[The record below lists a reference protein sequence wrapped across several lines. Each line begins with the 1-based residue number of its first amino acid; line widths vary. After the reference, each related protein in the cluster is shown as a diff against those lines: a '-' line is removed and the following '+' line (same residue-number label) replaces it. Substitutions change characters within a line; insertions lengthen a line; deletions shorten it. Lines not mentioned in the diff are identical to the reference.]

1 MKYQYRIVLP
11 MIWLWLQTGLMV
23 PGRRRG
29 ERMPIY
35 IGAIMKAFQATSVR
49 WQQGGDNWFDVEL
62 NFPQGIVQIAAEVV
76 LDPGSGTLAL
86 FDIAIY
92 AKDEKNFCIGS
103 AGSALR
109 EAMTD
114 LKRVAQGQGYFIVN
128 ITGQRVE
135 HSSSAR
141 PGHDVDIRL

>member
-1 MKYQYRIVLP
+1 
-11 MIWLWLQTGLMV
+11 
-23 PGRRRG
+23 
-29 ERMPIY
+29 MPIY
-35 IGAIMKAFQATSVR
+35 ISAIMKAFQATSLR

-62 NFPQGIVQIAAEVV
+62 NFPQAVVQIAAEVV

-92 AKDEKNFCIGS
+92 AQDEKNFRMGS
-103 AGSALR
+103 AGSTLR
-109 EAMTD
+109 EAMKD
-114 LKRVAQGQGYFIVN
+114 LKSVAQGQGYFIVN

-141 PGHDVDIRL
+141 PGHNIDIRL

>member
-1 MKYQYRIVLP
+1 
-11 MIWLWLQTGLMV
+11 
-23 PGRRRG
+23 
-29 ERMPIY
+29 MPIY
-35 IGAIMKAFQATSVR
+35 ISATMKAFEATFIR
-49 WQQGGDNWFDVEL
+49 WQQEGDNWFDVEL
-62 NFPQGIVQIAAEVV
+62 NFPQGTVQIAAEVV

-92 AKDEKNFCIGS
+92 AQDEKNFRIGS

-109 EAMTD
+109 EAMKD
-114 LKRVAQGQGYFIVN
+114 LKTVAQRQGYFMVN

>member
-1 MKYQYRIVLP
+1 
-11 MIWLWLQTGLMV
+11 
-23 PGRRRG
+23 
-29 ERMPIY
+29 MPIY
-35 IGAIMKAFQATSVR
+35 ISAIMKAFQATSVR
-49 WQQGGDNWFDVEL
+49 WQQGRDNWFDVEL
-62 NFPQGIVQIAAEVV
+62 SFPQGIVQIAAEVV
-76 LDPGSGTLAL
+76 LDPGSATLAL
-86 FDIAIY
+86 FDMAIY

-109 EAMTD
+109 EAMKD

>member
-1 MKYQYRIVLP
+1 
-11 MIWLWLQTGLMV
+11 
-23 PGRRRG
+23 
-29 ERMPIY
+29 MPIY
-35 IGAIMKAFQATSVR
+35 ISATMNAFQATSLR
-49 WQQGGDNWFDVEL
+49 WQQEGDNWFDVEL

-76 LDPGSGTLAL
+76 LDPGFGTLAL

-92 AKDEKNFCIGS
+92 AQDEKNFRIGS

-109 EAMTD
+109 EAMKD
-114 LKRVAQGQGYFIVN
+114 LKTVAQMQGYFMVN